1 MNNYGAEI
9 KVGLFVLIGI
19 IILSYMSL
27 KVGKFD
33 FGKKK
38 ATALTHTLTMY
49 PALTGM
55 SPWRL
60 RELK

>member
-9 KVGLFVLIGI
+9 KVGIFVVIGI

-33 FGKKK
+33 VGRKKGYSI
-38 ATALTHTLTMY
+38 AA
-49 PALTGM
+49 
-55 SPWRL
+55 
-60 RELK
+60 